1 MEYYLNAYINYYD
14 CFNAHIMVRIKGLD
28 RVLGRVIGRDLGKEV
43 SRDGMKSP
51 SGEDS
56 PHPHIVAPVVE
67 DVHHIDHADDEVY
80 EQPEEAV
87 ANDVATD
94 AEGVFHSFEPLHVDD
109 VVFLLFEL
117 LEVSAKEARAETSG
131 SYAWEA
137 VALVHM
143 YDNLNDAS
151 KNKTKQLVGYITLL
165 QCWIYEHFPFVDS
178 IVAAE
183 DYDERKPR
191 ACRWKSRKALPISTY
206 HMRLDR
212 LMSDVTIP
220 PHPAAHSLYIQDIND
235 IWIQFFEYIALTGQI
250 CVVPDQ
256 CSLDYM
262 DWLYLISHPFMSP
275 TQPEDPPGHLPVKHH
290 DTFVEPDVAQH
301 LVATMTMDEAPE
313 DAHVDVE
320 QPRHAVE
327 ACQAIAKRLERLLN
341 LRIVTKGIEAYI
353 VAEECLIITRGVTA
367 QRNVYVHSRR
377 RWHMEDA

>member
-1 MEYYLNAYINYYD
+1 
-14 CFNAHIMVRIKGLD
+14 MVRIKGLD

-51 SGEDS
+51 S
-56 PHPHIVAPVVE
+56 
-67 DVHHIDHADDEVY
+67 DDEVY

-94 AEGVFHSFEPLHVDD
+94 AEGVFHSFKPLHVDD

-191 ACRWKSRKALPISTY
+191 ACRWKSRKALPVSTY
-206 HMRLDR
+206 HRRLDR
-212 LMSDVTIP
+212 LMSDVMGSIYCHTQ
-220 PHPAAHSLYIQDIND
+220 LGKGRMTV
-235 IWIQFFEYIALTGQI
+235 WI

-341 LRIVTKGIEAYI
+341 LRIVTEGIEAYI
-353 VAEECLIITRGVTA
+353 AAEECLIIARGVTA